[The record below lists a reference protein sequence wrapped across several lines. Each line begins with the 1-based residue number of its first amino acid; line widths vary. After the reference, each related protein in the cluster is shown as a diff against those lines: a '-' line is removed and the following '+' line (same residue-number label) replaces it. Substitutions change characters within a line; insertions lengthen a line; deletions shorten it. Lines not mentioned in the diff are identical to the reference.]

1 MAMRNDTTVSFSL
14 MPILTTFIIAL
25 LPYILYRIYK
35 SIILRSRRRRYA
47 ASKGCQPPFH
57 LPIRDPFFGLDFIW
71 SIYRSLTRHTSLEDM
86 RQHYIQHGVNTLMIN
101 QIGMS
106 AVSTIEPENVKCVLS
121 TNFHDWEIGPIR
133 KKGLGWFLG
142 DGIFTSDGAAWH
154 RSREL
159 LRPSF
164 ARAQISDPE
173 LFEGHARS
181 LVEAIPNDGTT
192 MVDLQPLFF
201 QASLDIATD
210 FLFGRSTN
218 TLSKHPEREAAP
230 DLNGVEVKK
239 FIEAWDGVQE
249 AFQPKDS
256 TFGFLSLFFFDWFQ
270 GPKVRTI
277 NDFVDG
283 IVEQANR
290 DRPEAQQDSSDR
302 SHKYVFLQELLER
315 TQDRKQIRAELL
327 SSLLAGRDT
336 TASLLSN
343 VWFELSRRPEVW
355 SKLQDEV
362 SIMSSG
368 RPTFEEIKSMKYLQ
382 AILNESLRLYPVVP
396 DNARTAARDTILP
409 IGGGSLGTAPIFVK
423 KGEVAHWSL
432 WAMHRR
438 KEIYGEDA
446 EEFKPERWLDKADGK
461 GLRVGWEYLPFNG
474 GPRICIGQQFAL
486 MEVAWI
492 TAWMAREF
500 EGIESRDDEPWRE
513 KVALTCT
520 GLGGCKVV
528 LIPRRQ

>member
-1 MAMRNDTTVSFSL
+1 MCCLQRLST
-14 MPILTTFIIAL
+14 
-25 LPYILYRIYK
+25 
-35 SIILRSRRRRYA
+35 
-47 ASKGCQPPFH
+47 PFH

-71 SIYRSLTRHTSLEDM
+71 GIYRSLIKHTSLEDM
-86 RQHYIQHGVNTLMIN
+86 RQHYIQHGVNTIMIN
-101 QIGMS
+101 QIGPS

-181 LVEAIPNDGTT
+181 LVEALPKDGTT

-218 TLSKHPEREAAP
+218 TLSKQPEREAAP
-230 DLNGVEVKK
+230 GLNGVEVKK

-249 AFQPKDS
+249 AFQPKES

-277 NDFVDG
+277 NEFVDG
-283 IVEQANR
+283 IVEQANK
-290 DRPEAQQDSSDR
+290 DRPEAQQNSSDR

-343 VWFELSRRPEVW
+343 VWFELSRRPAIW

-396 DNARTAARDTILP
+396 DNARIAARDTILP
-409 IGGGSLGTAPIFVK
+409 VGGGPLGTAPIFVK
-423 KGEVAHWSL
+423 KGEIAHWSL

-486 MEVAWI
+486 MEVAWV

-528 LIPRRQ
+528 LIPRGQ